1 MQRILP
7 RTVEIPNIGLVLF
20 ERSKKAKH
28 LNARSARSSCGV
40 EGIVIKTTPLKV
52 KIEGS
57 KSHLVYS
64 KMKER
69 LSKS

>member
-1 MQRILP
+1 MKTLLETNPYLQDK
-7 RTVEIPNIGLVLF
+7 EN
-20 ERSKKAKH
+20 AKH

-40 EGIVIKTTPLKV
+40 EGIVIKTTPLNV

-64 KMKER
+64 KIKER